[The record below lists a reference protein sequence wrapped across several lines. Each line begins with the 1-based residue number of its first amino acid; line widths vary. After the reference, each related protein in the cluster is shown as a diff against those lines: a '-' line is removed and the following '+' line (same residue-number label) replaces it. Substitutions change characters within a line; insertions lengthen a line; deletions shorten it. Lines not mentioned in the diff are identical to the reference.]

1 MKYKENKEKALEKLL
16 NKQQEHIENMEL
28 HNQLQK
34 EDIDYWK
41 NKAVNNEFVI
51 DSMQKESDQA
61 ILSCKFIT
69 DILLLI
75 GQLEKILSNDTVLS
89 QVLLTAITTFKLKLT
104 KAMQTIQYDGLDSFT
119 FDPYINDNNDVD
131 NYDYE

>member
-51 DSMQKESDQA
+51 DSMQKEADQA

-89 QVLLTAITTFKLKLT
+89 QVLLTAITKFKLELT
-104 KAMQTIQYDGLDSFT
+104 KAMLTIQYDGLDSFT
-119 FDPYINDNNDVD
+119 FDPYINDNNDID
-131 NYDYE
+131 NNDYE